1 MALSKITYTDKE
13 TLNPLPSVADKN
25 KVSDDDMNEIKQVV
39 NGAIDQLEIQQQTT
53 APSTPVQD
61 QLWIDTTNNQLKR
74 YNGSSWENVGA
85 GAITVHD
92 SYSQSTTEPYSCNYI
107 NDKLGWTLIGT
118 TTGNGEIS
126 LPSGWK
132 ELYACI
138 SLGGNTSIYN
148 TIITNSLFV
157 GTTNKQLRF
166 GYYLTYASN
175 SGGSIYITTSGTK
188 AQTLESFADNSDVL
202 ANTTTYWYYK

>member
-1 MALSKITYTDKE
+1 MA
-13 TLNPLPSVADKN
+13 
-25 KVSDDDMNEIKQVV
+25 
-39 NGAIDQLEIQQQTT
+39 
-53 APSTPVQD
+53 
-61 QLWIDTTNNQLKR
+61 QLKR
-74 YNGSSWENVGA
+74 YNGASWENVGGNIA
-85 GAITVHD
+85 PK
-92 SYSQSTTEPYSCNYI
+92 TTTTSSDTDAYSCNYI
-107 NDKLGWTLIGT
+107 NDKLEWTLIGT

-126 LPSGWK
+126 LPSGWN

-138 SLGGNTSIYN
+138 SLGASTSIFN

-166 GYYLTYASN
+166 GYYLTSTSN

-188 AQTLESFADNSDVL
+188 AQTIENFADNSNVL